1 MSVRDSIDGTNT
13 QKNKL
18 KIGKQNIDNKLV
30 ELGGEKA
37 IDISDIPNKIKK
49 LTEQYSKVALGSRI
63 CKPQGKGSSSKII
76 NVNADFEIKR
86 VIGVVGFSDDLF
98 TQDYERKY
106 MGIDSDKHNSS
117 SNSRYNEYFGKAY
130 INNLSNNFKINFTEV
145 KYTGNDYY
153 IQYIALG

>member
-1 MSVRDSIDGTNT
+1 MDLKNTINNTNT
-13 QKNKL
+13 QKDKL

-49 LTEQYSKVALGSRI
+49 LTEQYNKVALGSQI
-63 CKPQGKGSSSKII
+63 CKPRGKGSYSKII

-86 VIGVVGFSDDLF
+86 VISVVGLSNDLF
-98 TQDYERKY
+98 TQSYERRY

-145 KYTGNDYY
+145 KYAGNDYY